1 MKRRFIFVIFLAIA
15 SLLSIG
21 TRSFVSAAPW
31 ENFLTYTRIEADPE
45 KDYTLTKDNGPW
57 MIMASSFSGDGAR
70 QQAGELVLELRK
82 RYKLKAFIH
91 QMRFDLDKKNIG
103 RGIDRYGDPLKWKYR
118 RGAEVREIAVLIG
131 DYSSVDDPQA
141 VKTLRKIKYSKPDCL
156 ALGKDKKNHQSLG
169 ALRNIQKKIWTTVG
183 SDDKK
188 DKGPMGHAFI
198 TPNPLLSK
206 DEYVPKGLEPFIVK
220 LNKGLENSL
229 LDCPGRYTVQV
240 ATFNGKIVTNQA
252 EIMMLN
258 SGKKKIDG
266 SRLEQAAKNANRL
279 AKALRLK
286 GWEAYV
292 FHERCASIVTVGS
305 FNSVGTN
312 RRDDKIEMDP
322 RVYHIIKQFKAK
334 TIGGRFSPQMLVGIP
349 LDVQP
354 RPVKVPKQSIGM
366 ASTSRSRGLW

>member
-1 MKRRFIFVIFLAIA
+1 MKRRFIFVILLVIA
-15 SLLSIG
+15 SHLCIG

-31 ENFLTYTRIEADPE
+31 DNFLTSTRIEADPE

-57 MIMASSFSGDGAR
+57 MIMASSFSGNGAR
-70 QQAGELVLELRK
+70 QQASQLVLELRK

-91 QMRFDLDKKNIG
+91 QMQFDLDKKVG
-103 RGIDRYGDPLKWKYR
+103 KGIDRYGNPLKFKYC
-118 RGAEVREIAVLIG
+118 RGSEVREIAVLVG
-131 DYSSVDDPQA
+131 DYLSVDDPRA
-141 VKTLRKIKYSKPDCL
+141 VKTLRKIKYSTPDCL
-156 ALGKDKKNHQSLG
+156 ALEKDKKNHQSLG
-169 ALRNIQKKIWTTVG
+169 ALRDIQKKIWQAAG

-229 LDCPGRYTVQV
+229 LDCPGSYTVQV

-266 SRLEQAAKNANRL
+266 SRLEQAAKKANRL

-312 RRDDKIEMDP
+312 RRDGKIEMDP
-322 RVYHIIKQFKAK
+322 QVYRIIQQFKAK
-334 TIGGRFSPQMLVGIP
+334 TMGGHFSPQKVVGIP

-354 RPVKVPKQSIGM
+354 RPVKVPKQSIGV
-366 ASTSRSRGLW
+366 ASASRRRGLW

>member
-1 MKRRFIFVIFLAIA
+1 MRRRFIFVIFLAMA
-15 SLLSIG
+15 SHLSFG

-31 ENFLTYTRIEADPE
+31 DNFLTATRVEADPE

-70 QQAGELVLELRK
+70 QQARELVLELRK
-82 RYKLKAFIH
+82 RYKLEAFIH
-91 QMRFDLDKKNIG
+91 QMQFDLDKKNVG
-103 RGIDRYGDPLKWKYR
+103 KGIDRYGDPLKFKYR
-118 RGAEVREIAVLIG
+118 RGSQVREIAVLIG
-131 DYSSVDDPQA
+131 DYQSVDDPRA
-141 VKTLRKIKYSKPDCL
+141 VKNLHKIKYSTPDCL
-156 ALGKDKKNHQSLG
+156 ALGKNKKNHQSLG
-169 ALRNIQKKIWTTVG
+169 ALRDIQKKIWTTVG

-188 DKGPMGHAFI
+188 NKGPMGHAFI

-206 DEYVPKGLEPFIVK
+206 AEYVTTGLEPFIVK

-240 ATFNGKIVTNQA
+240 ATFNGKIVTDQT

-258 SGKKKIDG
+258 SGKKKIEG
-266 SRLEQAAKNANRL
+266 NLLEQAAIKANRL

-312 RRDDKIEMDP
+312 RRDGKTEMNP
-322 RVYHIIKQFKAK
+322 QVYHIIKQFKAK
-334 TIGGRFSPQMLVGIP
+334 TIDGRFSPQMLVGIP